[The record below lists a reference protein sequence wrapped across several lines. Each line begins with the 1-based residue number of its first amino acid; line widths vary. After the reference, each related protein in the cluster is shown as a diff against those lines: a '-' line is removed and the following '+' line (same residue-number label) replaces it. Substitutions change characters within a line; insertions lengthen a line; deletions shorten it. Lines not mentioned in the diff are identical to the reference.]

1 MQSLP
6 DDCLGLILAK
16 LPRMEDMRSLTT
28 ALDRKDL
35 FANALVDRIDGG
47 SFTLVENGCTICN
60 LGRTIH
66 GRECEYCH
74 QLDEESEE
82 GESDEDDSEYEEESS
97 DDTSHDDP
105 TWTPGQ
111 P

>member
-6 DDCLGLILAK
+6 DDCLSLILSK
-16 LPRMEDMRSLTT
+16 LPRMEDMRNLTT

-35 FANALVDRIDGG
+35 FANALVDRIDSG
-47 SFTLVENGCTICN
+47 SYTLLENGCTICN

-66 GRECEYCH
+66 GRACEYSR

-82 GESDEDDSEYEEESS
+82 EEDYSDEESV
-97 DDTSHDDP
+97 
-105 TWTPGQ
+105 G
-111 P
+111 

>member
-1 MQSLP
+1 MIMS
-6 DDCLGLILAK
+6 K
-16 LPRMEDMRSLTT
+16 LPRMEDMRNLTT

-35 FANALVDRIDGG
+35 FANALVDRIDSG
-47 SFTLVENGCTICN
+47 SFTLHENGCTICN

-66 GRECEYCH
+66 GRACEYCH

-82 GESDEDDSEYEEESS
+82 EEEDSDEESDGYEES
-97 DDTSHDDP
+97 DTSQDDP
-105 TWTPGQ
+105 TWTQGQ